1 MGSSPTRIV
10 ILLSCADVRLCAV
23 ASGQMQVAVPN
34 TCPSSVLAQRFADP
48 PIGELV
54 LADDALGIDPQ

>member
-1 MGSSPTRIV
+1 V
-10 ILLSCADVRLCAV
+10 ILLSSADVRLCAV

-34 TCPSSVLAQRFADP
+34 TCPNSVLAQRFADP